1 MAKEAIDSKKRGA
14 KCHHRVLCDN
24 IQGITKPAVCR
35 LVRRGGVKCISGL
48 THKETRGV
56 HKVFL
61 ENLIHESVTYMED
74 ACRLMVTA
82 MVVVYA
88 LKLLGRTIY
97 GFRG

>member
-1 MAKEAIDSKKRGA
+1 M
-14 KCHHRVLCDN
+14 L
-24 IQGITKPAVCR
+24 
-35 LVRRGGVKCISGL
+35 
-48 THKETRGV
+48 
-56 HKVFL
+56 KVFF